1 MQTETLRRLLKAA
14 KGEDPADKVI
24 KNGRIINVFTN
35 SVEDGLAVSIRDGYV
50 TGIEP
55 EAGLVWSEKT
65 EVIDAGG
72 RYLCPGFIDAHTH
85 LDSLLPFHA
94 IVPYSLKGGTTC
106 VVSEAGIVGTSCG
119 LAALECFFDSTKG
132 YPLRCYFLAPPET
145 PPFPHMETAVGLSM
159 PEFEKILGR
168 EDVLGI
174 GEGYWTRIVE
184 GDERVLEQ
192 ADLALSQRKTLE
204 GHAAGAKGRRL
215 VEYLMTGITSDH
227 ESTTLDEALE
237 KLRFGVYVMI
247 REGFV
252 RRELGELSKLKDF
265 NVDKRRLIL
274 VSDTFD
280 AVMFCEE
287 GYLDSVVRRAIGYG
301 FDPIEAI
308 KMATINVADY
318 YGLRHL
324 GAIAPLRHAD
334 ILFLDDLEGVS
345 VEHVMVNGEMVVR
358 DREFKGQITPYTYP
372 DAMKRTIKAEKV
384 TEEAFRIHAVAG
396 KERIRVINVVNETIT
411 RETECILSV
420 SKGYLQKDMDRDIL
434 PVAVIYRGD
443 GRRMGK
449 GFITGTGIKEGAFA
463 TDLIW
468 DTGNLLVVGSTEAEM
483 ANAVNRLIDL
493 QGGYVISRNGR
504 ISYEFPMPV
513 FGLIPECSMEENAE
527 KIKELDKR
535 MAEIGSTMPR
545 PFLALQTIPFT
556 GLPFLRITDKGLAD
570 IKNKQLVSLYL
581 D

>member
-1 MQTETLRRLLKAA
+1 MEIKTLRRLLAAA
-14 KGEDPADKVI
+14 KGEEPADKVI

-35 SVEDGLAVSIRDGYV
+35 SIEEGLVVSIKDGYV

-55 EAGLVWSEKT
+55 EAGVVWSGKT
-65 EVIDAGG
+65 EVIDAGA

-85 LDSLLPFHA
+85 LDAMYPFHA

-106 VVSEAGIVGTSCG
+106 LVSEGGMVGTSCG

-145 PPFPHMETAVGLSM
+145 PPFPDMETAVGLSM
-159 PEFEKILGR
+159 PEFEKILAR
-168 EDVLGI
+168 DDVLGI
-174 GEGYWTRIVE
+174 GEGYWTRVVE
-184 GDERVLEQ
+184 GDERVLGQ
-192 ADLALSQRKTLE
+192 ASLALSQRKTLE
-204 GHAAGAKGRRL
+204 GHAAGARGQRL
-215 VEYLMTGITSDH
+215 VQYLMTGITSDH
-227 ESTTLDEALE
+227 ESTTLDEAFE

-252 RRELGELSKLKDF
+252 RRELGELSKLKDLG
-265 NVDKRRLIL
+265 VDKRRLIL

-280 AVMFCEE
+280 AVMLCEE

-345 VEHVMVNGEMVVR
+345 VEHVMVNGEMVVT
-358 DREFKGQITPYTYP
+358 DREFTGQIRPYKYP

-384 TEEAFRIHAVAG
+384 TEEAFRIPAVPG
-396 KERIRVINVVNETIT
+396 KGRVRVINVVNETIT
-411 RETECILSV
+411 RETEGILPV
-420 SKGYLQKDMDRDIL
+420 SEGYLEKDIDRDIL
-434 PVAVIYRGD
+434 PVAVIYRGG

-463 TDLIW
+463 TNLTW
-468 DTGNLLVVGSTEAEM
+468 DAGNLLVVGSSEAEM

-493 QGGYVISRNGR
+493 QGGYVISRKGK

-513 FGLIPECSMEENAE
+513 FGLIPECSLKENAE
-527 KIKELDKR
+527 KIKELEVR

-570 IKNKQLVSLYL
+570 IKSKRLVSLYL

>member
-1 MQTETLRRLLKAA
+1 MQIETLRRLLAAA
-14 KGEDPADKVI
+14 KGEEPADKVI

-35 SVEDGLAVSIRDGYV
+35 SVEEGLVVSIKDGYV

-55 EAGLVWSEKT
+55 EAGVVWSGKT
-65 EVIDAGG
+65 EVIDAGA
-72 RYLCPGFIDAHTH
+72 RYLCPGFIDAHMH
-85 LDSLLPFHA
+85 LDSSYPFHT

-106 VVSEAGIVGTSCG
+106 LISEGGLVGTSCG
-119 LAALECFFDSTKG
+119 FAALECFFDSTKG

-145 PPFPHMETAVGLSM
+145 PPFPDMETAVGLSM
-159 PEFEKILGR
+159 PEFEKILRR

-184 GDERVLEQ
+184 GDERVLGQ
-192 ADLALSQRKTLE
+192 AALALSQRKTLE
-204 GHAAGAKGRRL
+204 GHAAGAKGQRL
-215 VEYLMTGITSDH
+215 VQYLVTGITSDH

-252 RRELGELSKLKDF
+252 RRELGELSKLKDLD
-265 NVDKRRLIL
+265 VDKRRLIL
-274 VSDTFD
+274 VSDSFD
-280 AVMFCEE
+280 AVMLCEE
-287 GYLDSVVRRAIGYG
+287 GYLDSIVRRAIGYG

-308 KMATINVADY
+308 KMATINAADY

-345 VEHVMVNGEMVVR
+345 VEHVMVNGEMVVT
-358 DREFKGQITPYTYP
+358 DREFRGQIRPYKYP

-384 TEEAFRIHAVAG
+384 TEEAFRIRAVPG
-396 KERIRVINVVNETIT
+396 KGRVRVIHVVNETIT
-411 RETECILSV
+411 RETEATLPV
-420 SKGYLQKDMDRDIL
+420 SDGYLEKDIDRDIL
-434 PVAVIYRGD
+434 PVAVIYRGG
-443 GRRMGK
+443 GRQMGK

-463 TDLIW
+463 TSLTW
-468 DTGNLLVVGSTEAEM
+468 DAGNLLVVGSSEAEM

-493 QGGYVISRNGR
+493 QGGYVISRKGK

-513 FGLIPECSMEENAE
+513 FSVIPECSLKENAE
-527 KIKELDKR
+527 KIKELEVR
-535 MAEIGSTMPR
+535 MAEIGSTMPK
-545 PFLALQTIPFT
+545 PFLMLQTIPFT

-570 IKNKQLVSLYL
+570 IKNKRLISLYL